1 MNTLDS
7 LQNLRRLALPGAL
20 ATATLLAGCGVGVTH
35 LNVSDDSHAI
45 GSVRAVKRL
54 GSGPGGPGLEVEASR
69 AVAKGTQ
76 LLTANDAATLNQQT
90 VLGPAT
96 LSNDARVEHVQLVY
110 NHLLFAGRPV
120 ELEWFVGAT
129 QVRTHWSSTSSRTT
143 DPQLTSSS
151 TWSGPVGGALGRLH
165 LAPMLSLEARYSGA
179 VALGGRVDS
188 GQRNFTEV
196 ALAFR
201 PAPVIVLR
209 GGYAESRTWVR
220 PETSSTELSV
230 RARGPFFNLGLEF

>member
-1 MNTLDS
+1 MNTVNSAQGLCRLS
-7 LQNLRRLALPGAL
+7 LPVVLAA
-20 ATATLLAGCGVGVTH
+20 ASLLSGCGVITTLH
-35 LNVSDDSHAI
+35 VSDDSHVI

-54 GSGPGGPGLEVEASR
+54 GSGPGGPGIEVEASR
-69 AVAKGTQ
+69 VVAKGTQ
-76 LLTANDAATLNQQT
+76 FLNANDAATFDQVS
-90 VLGPAT
+90 VLGPVT
-96 LSNDARVEHVQLVY
+96 LSHDARVEHAQIVY

-120 ELEWFVGAT
+120 EMEWFVGAT
-129 QVRTHWSSTSSRTT
+129 QVRTHWTSTSSRPN
-143 DPQLTSSS
+143 DPQLTSQT

-165 LAPMLSLEARYSGA
+165 LAPFLSLEARYSGA
-179 VALGGRVDS
+179 VALGGRVDT

-220 PETSSTELSV
+220 PEVSSTELSV
-230 RARGPFFNLGLEF
+230 RARGPFVNLGLEF